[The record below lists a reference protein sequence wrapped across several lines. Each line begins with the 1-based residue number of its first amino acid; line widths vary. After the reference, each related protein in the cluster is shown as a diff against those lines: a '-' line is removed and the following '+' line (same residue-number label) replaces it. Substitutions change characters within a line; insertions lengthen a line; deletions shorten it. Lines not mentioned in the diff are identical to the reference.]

1 MFNLIKKFLFLPVVK
16 NTLFFVKS
24 GRQRWVVTPHLKSQC
39 SSKLAVQLFFDATLY
54 TLILKWFITLF
65 GTLVQSFWQRSA
77 MFWQVLNVWETFGYT
92 CTRWCAIQVWYPILH
107 ASNYDLISI
116 FMHAILNLSAH
127 IIYCMSATDN
137 MEWHTKV
144 RNYGVVSYCDCSELL
159 MC

>member
-1 MFNLIKKFLFLPVVK
+1 MFLPVVK
-16 NTLFFVKS
+16 TRCFLWEIWTAKM
-24 GRQRWVVTPHLKSQC
+24 VVTTHLKSQG
-39 SSKLAVQLFFDATLY
+39 SSKLAVQLFFDATLC

-92 CTRWCAIQVWYPILH
+92 CTRWRAIQVWYPILH